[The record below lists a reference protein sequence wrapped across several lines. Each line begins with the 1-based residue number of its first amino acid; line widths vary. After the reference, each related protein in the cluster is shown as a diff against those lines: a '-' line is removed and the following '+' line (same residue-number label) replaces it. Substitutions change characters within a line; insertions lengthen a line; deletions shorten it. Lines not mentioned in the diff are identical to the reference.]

1 MSTTYKLQH
10 DVDTVIDM
18 LCDPD
23 FLVERSID
31 LGELSADA
39 EVEEEGSKIIISMR
53 REVTRDL
60 PKFLA
65 KLFNPQQVLHLTET
79 WQQVGDNFV
88 GKSEFTVEG
97 QPVKVNTDMTLKPS
111 GDGCEYTISYKAKAD
126 IPLVG
131 GKVEKFIVSN
141 CEEGTQKEIDFLTK
155 RLAG

>member
-1 MSTTYKLQH
+1 MSTTYTLAY
-10 DVDTVIDM
+10 DIDSTFEM

-23 FLVERSID
+23 FLVERSIA

-39 EVEEEGSKIIISMR
+39 EVEEDGSKIIISMR

-79 WQQVGDNFV
+79 WQQIGDNYV

-97 QPVKVNTDMTLKPS
+97 QPVKVATDMTLKPTS
-111 GDGCEYTISYKAKAD
+111 GGCEFDISYKAKAE

-131 GKVEKFIVSN
+131 GKVEKFIISN
-141 CEEGTQKEIDFLTK
+141 CEEGTKKEIDFLIEK
-155 RLAG
+155 LSA